1 MGRKR
6 RGHHQEP
13 PGEILQEGEELFGLD
28 RGGVEA
34 VGILIGMCPLF
45 EREGDTFED
54 DLLAKVG
61 TMLTYPGVAEAIG
74 EMAVLSEPILYDL
87 ALRVA
92 AADHDGEKAGAF
104 LVLARAEELRGNV
117 LGAEAMVKEALGC
130 DPDFVPAVFEGAIF
144 ASERGEAGKALELF
158 GRAGEAPDAGVMAL
172 LRAFARPPSGG
183 TARNSPCPCGS
194 GKKHKPC

>member
-1 MGRKR
+1 
-6 RGHHQEP
+6 
-13 PGEILQEGEELFGLD
+13 
-28 RGGVEA
+28 
-34 VGILIGMCPLF
+34 
-45 EREGDTFED
+45 
-54 DLLAKVG
+54 
-61 TMLTYPGVAEAIG
+61 MLTYPGVAEAIG

-158 GRAGEAPDAGVMAL
+158 GRAHVTNAFAGNPLTCKKKVFYRSDRPRLSIFPAQRPFRPPVLKCWRL
-172 LRAFARPPSGG
+172 LRP
-183 TARNSPCPCGS
+183 
-194 GKKHKPC
+194 